1 MNAYKEFFADDNSA
15 RSSRGQARF
24 GFEDVL
30 GDMIAATVFGLSRG
44 VHEMTP
50 VPAATTV
57 RKPANDDLI
66 LEANGWR

>member
-1 MNAYKEFFADDNSA
+1 MNSYKDFFADENSA
-15 RSSRGQARF
+15 RSSRGPARF

-30 GDMIAATVFGLSRG
+30 GDMIAATVFGLTRS
-44 VHEMTP
+44 VHEVVT

>member
-1 MNAYKEFFADDNSA
+1 MNSYKDFFADDNSA
-15 RSSRGQARF
+15 RSSRGPARF

-44 VHEMTP
+44 AREVTP
-50 VPAATTV
+50 VPVATAV